1 MILISVNR
9 DIFEIE
15 ALRQP
20 SQTQPRGEKSF
31 LRLAG
36 TAISYS
42 KKKPSFGSPHRD
54 IKSTKEGQTRPFGCR
69 VSYGTAKVRRIFEK
83 PSKIP

>member
-20 SQTQPRGEKSF
+20 SQTQPREKQVY
-31 LRLAG
+31 L
-36 TAISYS
+36 
-42 KKKPSFGSPHRD
+42 D
-54 IKSTKEGQTRPFGCR
+54 RP
-69 VSYGTAKVRRIFEK
+69 
-83 PSKIP
+83 